1 MMVVGLFYER
11 VGRGATYHFRPQTKK
26 THFMEPGL
34 VIWSDNPIIA
44 AGSAFRQH
52 AHGTWGPMQGRASS
66 TATQLVSSSNT

>member
-34 VIWSDNPIIA
+34 VIMDKKSIFLI
-44 AGSAFRQH
+44 
-52 AHGTWGPMQGRASS
+52 
-66 TATQLVSSSNT
+66 